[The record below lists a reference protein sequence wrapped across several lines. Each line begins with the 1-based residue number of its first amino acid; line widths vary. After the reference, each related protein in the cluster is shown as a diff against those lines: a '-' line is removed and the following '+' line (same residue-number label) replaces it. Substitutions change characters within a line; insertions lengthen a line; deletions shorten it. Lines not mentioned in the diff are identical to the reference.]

1 MRNEAKAFLIILIAL
16 GLDRFCTIVSP
27 SIYVDPFI
35 FYDMRFECD
44 GVVYEG
50 VNLQYVVKAVSV
62 HLLVI
67 MFMWSFRI
75 VVPSMN
81 KALKFS
87 QIVEWCGLADFFLIY
102 EQAIFG
108 PVEFTDIRILLHGV
122 IFLLWRIGKL

>member
-1 MRNEAKAFLIILIAL
+1 LLIILIAL

-27 SIYVDPFI
+27 SIYIDPFV
-35 FYDMRFECD
+35 FYDMRFECGD
-44 GVVYEG
+44 VVYEG

-62 HLLVI
+62 HLMVI
-67 MFMWSFRI
+67 MFMWSLRI
-75 VVPSMN
+75 TVPSMN

-122 IFLLWRIGKL
+122 IFLLWITGRL